1 MLSKD
6 KTIKVFCLNQQQIK
20 KIDQYIFEIQS
31 YNKHVNIVGSS
42 TLVDPWKSHVIDS
55 MQIGKFVKNN
65 HDSILDMGTGAGI
78 PGIILAIN
86 NFKNVNLIDSNMKKI
101 KFVELVC
108 LKLNINAK
116 IYHKRIERLLNK
128 KFKYLVSRALAN
140 LNKLF
145 FYSQNFLDKD
155 TVLIFLKGKQVKY
168 EIHEANKHWK
178 FHHEI
183 FPSISDKRGSVLVIR
198 GLSRING

>member
-6 KTIKVFCLNQQQIK
+6 KAIKAFCLNQQQIK
-20 KIDQYIFEIQS
+20 KIDQFIFEIQS
-31 YNKHVNIVGSS
+31 YNKKINIVGSS
-42 TLVDPWKSHVIDS
+42 TLLDPWKSHVIDS

-65 HDSILDMGTGAGI
+65 EDSILDMGTGAGI

-86 NFKNVNLIDSNMKKI
+86 EFKNVNLIDSNMKKI
-101 KFVELVC
+101 KFIESTC
-108 LKLNINAK
+108 SKLNIGAK
-116 IYHKRIERLLNK
+116 IYHKRIELLLNK

-168 EIHEANKHWK
+168 EIHEARKHWK

-198 GLSRING
+198 ELSRING

>member
-1 MLSKD
+1 MPSKD
-6 KTIKVFCLNQQQIK
+6 KAIKAFCLNPQQIK
-20 KIDQYIFEIQS
+20 KIDQYIFEIQL
-31 YNKHVNIVGSS
+31 YNKHVNIVGNS
-42 TLVDPWKSHVIDS
+42 TLLDPWKSHVIDS
-55 MQIGKFVKNN
+55 MQIGRFVKTNE
-65 HDSILDMGTGAGI
+65 DSILDMGTGAGI

-101 KFVELVC
+101 KFVKLVC
-108 LKLNINAK
+108 LKLNIGTK
-116 IYHKRIERLLNK
+116 IYHKRIELLLNK
-128 KFKYLVSRALAN
+128 RFKYLVSRALAN

-155 TVLIFLKGKQVKY
+155 TVLIFLKGKQVKD

-178 FHHEI
+178 FHYEI

-198 GLSRING
+198 RLSRING